1 MSLLKSPA
9 KINLF
14 LNIIKKRKDS
24 YHNIETY
31 FQLISLYDYI
41 SLNVIDGTK
50 IKITSNQESLANQ
63 DNICVKATE
72 LFQKETGIKLNV
84 SIDLIKNIPLGGG
97 LGGGS
102 SNAATILLGL
112 NDLWKCNLSK
122 KRLLDLGE
130 KLGSDVPLFINGYS
144 AFGEGTGMS
153 LTNAKYFIKKQ
164 YILIVNPGI
173 HVSSKIMY
181 SKYAIND
188 CIKCINLDNMHH
200 HIGFNSFE
208 NLLCTQYPEIE
219 VLLNMLRGQGNG
231 AVSGSG
237 SCIFSV
243 FEDENKAKYVSEL
256 VPKKY
261 QTYIVHSLDK
271 I

>member
-102 SNAATILLGL
+102 SNAA
-112 NDLWKCNLSK
+112 
-122 KRLLDLGE
+122 
-130 KLGSDVPLFINGYS
+130 
-144 AFGEGTGMS
+144 
-153 LTNAKYFIKKQ
+153 
-164 YILIVNPGI
+164 
-173 HVSSKIMY
+173 
-181 SKYAIND
+181 
-188 CIKCINLDNMHH
+188 
-200 HIGFNSFE
+200 
-208 NLLCTQYPEIE
+208 
-219 VLLNMLRGQGNG
+219 
-231 AVSGSG
+231 
-237 SCIFSV
+237 
-243 FEDENKAKYVSEL
+243 
-256 VPKKY
+256 
-261 QTYIVHSLDK
+261 
-271 I
+271 